1 MKNLLLLL
9 TATLAWGQSIAR
21 PPAAATDPVVLTV
34 GTEKLTQSEFE
45 RILATLPAQQRA
57 AVDKP
62 VGKHQMAEQLS
73 ELLLL
78 AQAAKA
84 NKLDQERDVQI
95 RLALVT
101 NQTLANAEYQFL
113 GKPDDAALH
122 AYYDA
127 HKDEMSQVHA
137 RHILIRFK
145 GSRVPLR
152 ADQKDLTEEEALA
165 KAKEIRAKLVA
176 GGKFADIAKAESDDT
191 GSGDNGGDLDPFTK
205 GNMVPEFEKAAF
217 ELPIGQISEPVR
229 SDFGYHL
236 ILVESRQPKS
246 FAEASEELI
255 EKVAPDQAKKGLDD
269 MKKKTTIVYNDAYF
283 GK

>member
-9 TATLAWGQSIAR
+9 TATLAWGQQIIR

-34 GTEKLTQSEFE
+34 GTEKLTQAEFE

-62 VGKHQMAEQLS
+62 GGKHQMAEQLS
-73 ELLLL
+73 ELLML

-127 HKDEMSQVHA
+127 HKDEMTQVHA

-176 GGKFADIAKAESDDT
+176 GAKFADVAKAESDDT
-191 GSGDNGGDLDPFTK
+191 GSGDNGGDLDAFTK
-205 GNMVPEFEKAAF
+205 GSMVPEFEKAAF
-217 ELPIGQISEPVR
+217 ELPIGQISEPVK
-229 SDFGYHL
+229 SQFGYHL

-246 FAEASEELI
+246 FADASEELV
-255 EKVAPDQAKKGLDD
+255 EKVASDQAKKGLDD
-269 MKKKTTIVYNDAYF
+269 MKKKTNIVYNDAYF